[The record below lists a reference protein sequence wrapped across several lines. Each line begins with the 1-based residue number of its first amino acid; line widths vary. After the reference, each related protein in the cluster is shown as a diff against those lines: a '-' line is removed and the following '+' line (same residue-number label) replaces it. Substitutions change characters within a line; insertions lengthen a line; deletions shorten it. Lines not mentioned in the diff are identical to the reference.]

1 MKLEAIS
8 YVVKEQVAKKLGIT
22 ADNVE
27 KVAKEYNIEKRKEKG
42 SVYTYLKKKMYYFL
56 LINKMNYGNKYAMI
70 TLPQKKHCK
79 YSISLIKH

>member
-27 KVAKEYNIEKRKEKG
+27 KVAKEYNIEKRKEKKK
-42 SVYTYLKKKMYYFL
+42 VLYTP
-56 LINKMNYGNKYAMI
+56 I
-70 TLPQKKHCK
+70 
-79 YSISLIKH
+79 